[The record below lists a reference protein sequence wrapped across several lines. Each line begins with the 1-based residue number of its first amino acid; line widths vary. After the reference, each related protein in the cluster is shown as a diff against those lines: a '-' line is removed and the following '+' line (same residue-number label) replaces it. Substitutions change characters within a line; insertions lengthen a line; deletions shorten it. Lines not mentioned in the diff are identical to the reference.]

1 MFRFV
6 LCALVAASTAS
17 ADPLPS
23 WNEGVAKNSI
33 IEFVDAVTDTESE
46 SFVPVADRIA
56 VFDNDGTLWAE
67 KPVYFQLIFAIDQV
81 AEIAKQDPTI
91 ASTPALK
98 AAAEGDMEGVLASG
112 KAGLVEILKA
122 SHGNIPLDAFAK
134 DVAAWLE
141 TARHPKTGQAYD
153 DMLYQPMLELLRYL
167 RDEGF
172 QTYIVSGGGIDFIR
186 VFAED
191 AYGIPPQQV
200 VGSSITASYEMLGG
214 EPNILKGEEL
224 FFVDDKAGKP
234 VGIMHH
240 IGKRPIL
247 AGGNS
252 DGDFQML
259 EWVTSG
265 DGPRL
270 GMLVWHTDGEREW
283 SYDREGHV
291 GVLDRGLDEG
301 PDRGW
306 VIVDM
311 KNDWSRVW
319 K

>member
-6 LCALVAASTAS
+6 FAGLLLATSAY

-23 WNEGVAKNSI
+23 WNDGASKSSIITFVEGV
-33 IEFVDAVTDTESE
+33 TEPGSAD
-46 SFVPVADRIA
+46 FVPVKDRIA

-67 KPVYFQLIFAIDQV
+67 KPIYFQLIYAVDQV
-81 AEIAKQDPTI
+81 AKIAKDDPSILT
-91 ASTPALK
+91 SPALK
-98 AAAEGDMEGVLASG
+98 AAAEGDMKGVLAEG
-112 KAGLVEILKA
+112 KEGLIEILKA
-122 SHGNIPLDAFAK
+122 SHSNMPIDAFAA

-141 TARHPKTGQAYD
+141 TARHPKTGKAYD
-153 DMLYQPMLELLRYL
+153 EMLYQPMLELLRYL

-186 VFAED
+186 VFAEE

-200 VGSSITASYEMLGG
+200 VGSSISASYVKIG
-214 EPNILKGEEL
+214 EEPTILKGEDV

-240 IGKRPIL
+240 IGKRPIF

-265 DGPRL
+265 DGPRM
-270 GMLVWHTDGEREW
+270 GMFVWHTDEAREFA
-283 SYDREGHV
+283 YDREGHV